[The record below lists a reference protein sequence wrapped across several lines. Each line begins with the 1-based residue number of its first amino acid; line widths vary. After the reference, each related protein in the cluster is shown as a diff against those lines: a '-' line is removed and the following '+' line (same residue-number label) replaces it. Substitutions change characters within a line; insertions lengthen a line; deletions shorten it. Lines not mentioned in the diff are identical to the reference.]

1 MAHLQSVS
9 NNTLLQVCLIT
20 NPIWVVKTRLQLQRR
35 GLSRRAIPKG
45 SPTTGAV
52 VQYKGFFDGVRRIAQ
67 EEGVRGLYR
76 GLGPSLVMVKLCRGM
91 HLSISDML
99 KLV

>member
-1 MAHLQSVS
+1 M
-9 NNTLLQVCLIT
+9 QVCLIT

-35 GLSRRAIPKG
+35 GLSRRGIAIPKG
-45 SPTTGAV
+45 APTSGAA

-76 GLGPSLVMVKLCRGM
+76 GLGPSLVMVMPCTG
-91 HLSISDML
+91 
-99 KLV
+99 V